1 MILLLVIIILVWF
14 LIPKYKKPQII
25 PNFIS
30 DEEIEHIKK
39 EASGKFKI
47 STIDQNETTDKKIRD
62 SYGTITLKELEEKG
76 LVPKNL
82 HLFDRIGVN
91 EYQLKHKTDWWMRM
105 SV

>member
-1 MILLLVIIILVWF
+1 MS
-14 LIPKYKKPQII
+14 KK
-25 PNFIS
+25 
-30 DEEIEHIKK
+30 KK
-39 EASGKFKI
+39 L
-47 STIDQNETTDKKIRD
+47 NKKIRD

>member
-1 MILLLVIIILVWF
+1 MS
-14 LIPKYKKPQII
+14 KK
-25 PNFIS
+25 
-30 DEEIEHIKK
+30 KK
-39 EASGKFKI
+39 L
-47 STIDQNETTDKKIRD
+47 NKKIRN

-82 HLFDRIGVN
+82 HLFDRIDMN